1 MTLILKRVQLLKD
14 KPRREAIDRFL
25 RQHQLSLEAD
35 CEMAIIAEYQQRL
48 VGCGAIAG
56 N

>member
-25 RQHQLSLEAD
+25 R
-35 CEMAIIAEYQQRL
+35 
-48 VGCGAIAG
+48 
-56 N
+56 

>member
-25 RQHQLSLEAD
+25 RQHQ
-35 CEMAIIAEYQQRL
+35 
-48 VGCGAIAG
+48 
-56 N
+56 